1 MKKVYVTEEQLKKY
15 MSSLLNK
22 KNMYSFLN
30 EEGEGAVGGGAT
42 TTFSVGANTSRGDIG
57 YDSPKAIA
65 VNKKDPSL
73 TKNGRS
79 PKNDLESLYKK

>member
-15 MSSLLNK
+15 MSSLLN
-22 KNMYSFLN
+22 
-30 EEGEGAVGGGAT
+30 EEGEGAVGGGT
-42 TTFSVGANTSRGDIG
+42 STFSVGANTSRGDIG
-57 YDSPKAIA
+57 YNSPKAIA

>member
-30 EEGEGAVGGGAT
+30 EEGEGAVGGGT
-42 TTFSVGANTSRGDIG
+42 STFSVAANTSRGDIG
-57 YDSPKAIA
+57 YDSPKAMDI
-65 VNKKDPSL
+65 NKTDPTL
-73 TKNGRS
+73 TKDGRS
-79 PKNDLESLYKK
+79 PKNDLKSLYKK